1 MKTYGFLL
9 FNYSFYSTAVCFTL
23 DVHLYAFGRKRRFP
37 RKIPLPEGLGI
48 SVKLLE
54 EHSRGDINPFGIFDM
69 LLKQLDMPTAR
80 YVRLRERGKFH
91 FT

>member
-1 MKTYGFLL
+1 MA
-9 FNYSFYSTAVCFTL
+9 S
-23 DVHLYAFGRKRRFP
+23 RKANS
-37 RKIPLPEGLGI
+37 I

-80 YVRLRERGKFH
+80 YVCYANVINFISCRAANMLKREKI
-91 FT
+91 TE